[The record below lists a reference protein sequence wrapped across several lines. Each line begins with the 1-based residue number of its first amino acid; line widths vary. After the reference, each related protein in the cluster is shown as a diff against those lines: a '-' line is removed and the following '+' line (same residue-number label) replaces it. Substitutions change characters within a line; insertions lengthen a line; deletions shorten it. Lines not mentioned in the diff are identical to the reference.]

1 MRLEEGAEDTAD
13 ASRLV
18 VFGDDWGRHPSGTQH
33 FIRQLLPRYRVD
45 WINTIGTRRPRP
57 NLADAR
63 RGLEK
68 LACWLAPHGNG
79 TATAQHPR
87 VHSPVHWPGFGRRW
101 ERRLNRWL
109 LLRHLRAVLP
119 GPASPVAAITAI
131 PIAADVAA
139 ALPHLNW
146 VYFCGDSFREWPGY
160 DGQALAEMEL
170 DLLPLMRRIIV
181 VSEALRDRFARLGF
195 RSSLLTLGVDLAHW
209 SRVRRRALPKGGR
222 RPVAMFW
229 GLADRRLDA
238 DVCRALARR
247 CDLVMVGP
255 HEDVDPALLR
265 APGIRW
271 QGRVPYGE
279 LPGLAALADVLVM
292 PYADLP
298 VTRAMQPLKL
308 KEYLATGLPV
318 VATPLPENRAWSDA
332 MDLAADPGEF
342 ARLAAFRAAEPL
354 PRSQAE
360 ARRRLHHEGWAAKG
374 LAFERL
380 LFRDDAPAIGN
391 AQEI

>member
-1 MRLEEGAEDTAD
+1 MSSRGEPETAD
-13 ASRLV
+13 GPRLV

-33 FIRQLLPRYRVD
+33 FIRHLLPRYRVD

-68 LACWLAPHGNG
+68 IASWLASSAGP
-79 TATAQHPR
+79 TTAQHPR
-87 VHSPVHWPGFGRRW
+87 VHSPVHWPGFGRPW

-109 LLRHLRAVLP
+109 LLRFLRPVLP
-119 GPASPVAAITAI
+119 GPAPPAAAITAI

-146 VYFCGDSFREWPGY
+146 VYFCGDSFWEWPGY
-160 DGQALAEMEL
+160 DSRALLEMEL
-170 DLLPLMRRIIV
+170 DMLPRMRRIIV
-181 VSEALRDRFARLGF
+181 VSEALQDRFARLGF
-195 RSSLLTLGVDLAHW
+195 RSSLLTAGVDLAHW
-209 SRVRRRALPKGGR
+209 DQVRRRVLPSGGR

-229 GLADRRLDA
+229 GLVDRRLDTA
-238 DVCRALARR
+238 VCQALARC

-255 HEDVDPALLR
+255 HADADPTLLR
-265 APGIRW
+265 DSNIHW

-279 LPGLAALADVLVM
+279 LPGMSALADVLVM

-318 VATPLPENRAWSDA
+318 IATPIPANQAWSDA
-332 MDLAADPGEF
+332 MDLAADPDEF
-342 ARLAAFRAAEPL
+342 ARLAVLRASQPL
-354 PRSQAE
+354 PGSQAE
-360 ARRRLHHEGWAAKG
+360 ARQRLQRESWAGKA
-374 LAFERL
+374 LAFESL
-380 LFRDDAPAIGN
+380 LFADDR
-391 AQEI
+391 